1 MGYNANDILK
11 VKFFFLQVLLFKVL
25 KTCSYLQLGWLC
37 YTSMLLWDRIK
48 PNLKVFTLTP
58 FLNRIYITYMYIFWG
73 SGCRCMFVC
82 VVTVIAQILIFC
94 VKSYITLIEICIT
107 CALHVL
113 FKVFGFFYY
122 IKSILYPILYTIMSK
137 RFSLGFNEMTGTSA
151 HFVPR

>member
-58 FLNRIYITYMYIFWG
+58 SLNRIYITYMYIFWG

-113 FKVFGFFYY
+113 FKVFGVSITLNHTLFHPVYY
-122 IKSILYPILYTIMSK
+122 HVQKVQTRIQ
-137 RFSLGFNEMTGTSA
+137 
-151 HFVPR
+151 